1 MFWKIRI
8 DTLYEENDSRK
19 IPTEEFPHEKFPPI
33 KLPPG
38 KLPPGKL
45 LPRKFSHGILSP
57 ISLIVFLHLTLLFDK
72 FSQTLRPQHF

>member
-45 LPRKFSHGILSP
+45 LPRKFSHYHP
-57 ISLIVFLHLTLLFDK
+57 FH
-72 FSQTLRPQHF
+72 